1 MNKNSDKRHYWLH
14 DQMTDITFMSLHQKK
29 EVCNNSIVNRL
40 YLNVPDTIQKE
51 LSSIAKSDHAI
62 FLIMLTAMS
71 YVLYYHTTYN
81 DFIVCVPSL
90 TGDQKHTLLPVR
102 VIVDPSKSFK
112 DIILGNKRAAEEA
125 YAYTDDSIDDK
136 LQLKYNKY
144 LSNEIT
150 VSFKGIHNKIEV
162 TYGNPSFQFYVS
174 KENLKCAI
182 TYNASVNHHVLTL
195 LWRMMKDCL
204 IQFLNQP
211 GIKIYQLDA
220 YFKNRGYESNKLRR
234 AITTH
239 TYRHIEVILT
249 DKINQILASNHNKID
264 EHFYQRM
271 TEELLQY
278 VHNSIDLAVVL
289 ARINEKIGRNT
300 NIE

>member
-1 MNKNSDKRHYWLH
+1 MNKNSDKSHYWLH
-14 DQMTDITFMSLHQKK
+14 DQVTDITFMSLYQKK
-29 EVCNNSIVNRL
+29 GASNHSIVNRL

-51 LSSIAKSDHAI
+51 LFAIAKSDHAI
-62 FLIMLTAMS
+62 FLIMLTVMS

-81 DFIVCVPSL
+81 DFIVCVPAL
-90 TGDQKHTLLPVR
+90 KGDKKHTLLPVR
-102 VIVDPSKSFK
+102 TIVDPSKSFK
-112 DIILGNKRAAEEA
+112 DIILGNKRATEEA

-136 LQLKYNKY
+136 LQLTYNKF

-150 VSFKGIHNKIEV
+150 VSYKGIHNKIEV
-162 TYGNPSFQFYVS
+162 TYGNPSFLFYVS

-182 TYNASVNHHVLTL
+182 TYDASVNKHVLTL

-211 GIKIYQLDA
+211 EIKIYQLDE
-220 YFKNRGYESNKLRR
+220 YFKNHGYESHKLRR

-239 TYRHIEVILT
+239 TYRHMEVIVAE
-249 DKINQILASNHNKID
+249 KINQILASNHNKID
-264 EHFYQRM
+264 ELFYQRI

-289 ARINEKIGRNT
+289 AKINEKLKGT
-300 NIE
+300 